1 MKAKVNKIVESINKA
16 KIIFN
21 NIIDIKVDIFEKE
34 YVTIITTIDKSIILN
49 GINDKF
55 NCELAKALLDTLK
68 TLAKENDAPVDVKAS
83 FKEYFEIDE
92 DFANMILK
100 QISINSIICNGAWMM
115 INKFISNIISI
126 GFYNIFLYA
135 VVLILIHQGIAQ
147 LLA

>member
-21 NIIDIKVDIFEKE
+21 NIIDIKIDILEKE
-34 YVTIITTIDKSIILN
+34 YVTIVTMIDKSIVLN

-68 TLAKENDAPVDVKAS
+68 TLAKENDVPVDVKES

-100 QISINSIICNGAWMM
+100 QISINSIICNGA
-115 INKFISNIISI
+115 
-126 GFYNIFLYA
+126 
-135 VVLILIHQGIAQ
+135 
-147 LLA
+147 

>member
-21 NIIDIKVDIFEKE
+21 NIIDIKIDIFEKE
-34 YVTIITTIDKSIILN
+34 YVTIVTMIDKSIVLN

-68 TLAKENDAPVDVKAS
+68 TLVKENDVPVDVKES

-92 DFANMILK
+92 DFVNMILK
-100 QISINSIICNGAWMM
+100 QISINSIICNGA
-115 INKFISNIISI
+115 
-126 GFYNIFLYA
+126 
-135 VVLILIHQGIAQ
+135 
-147 LLA
+147 